1 MHNAEEEQQFAEF
14 TTAAS
19 MPSLNLESL
28 DQVEAFYSLKIQ
40 EFRLLIEQLRK
51 AKAGD
56 AADSL
61 TGFTDAIQPATDFAI
76 RRHKAA

>member
-1 MHNAEEEQQFAEF
+1 
-14 TTAAS
+14 

-51 AKAGD
+51 AKA
-56 AADSL
+56 
-61 TGFTDAIQPATDFAI
+61 TDAIQPATDFAI